1 MKSVKNIF
9 LISSLLLLSF
19 FLTSCVTDAPPQKQD
34 VQLAGEPEAV
44 PAVPVPPAVLPVR
57 YQTAS
62 YLVDKEELDDI
73 TMAEESK
80 LKVGAR
86 ITSTRG
92 PQPLSD
98 ILKRLTALKKM
109 TVSWASDVDQ
119 NVLVDVNIGADDEF
133 FLAIDNLL
141 RQVDYYHER
150 EGTTI
155 VVRYK
160 ETRQFH
166 LAMPFTKHLY
176 ETATGGNVLG
186 SNEAASNIEGTIR
199 LDSRGNEFDIWK
211 NVELNMKAILDVWT
225 TKAGTTSGTTA
236 AVTNSGVVLDSN
248 AAGSSEDRT
257 AMDLSA
263 TRQVSAQGN
272 KYTIDKPVGIITVH
286 APRPLLNKL
295 EVYFTNLK
303 KELYKQVS
311 IEAKILEVH
320 LNDHSS
326 IGLNWNQ
333 ILESLSV
340 AGGLYNYG
348 KDYSRN
354 STDSSNASDSR
365 YNSYDKSKT
374 KTWNDSSND
383 TKSITYNTDS
393 NVDFLDPTADTYT
406 GSSVGERIGSSA
418 AESIYSGSVNSLLGN
433 AATAGATGATVIA
446 NGLTKGVSGVVS
458 LAAFTFDSFL
468 NVVSEQGQAT
478 ILANPKISVLNGQP
492 ALITVGRN
500 VTYIDSIESD
510 INNETGTVS
519 YTVETER
526 VLSGIGLSLTANILD
541 DNQIILNLVP
551 VTSELEEPIEYRQVG
566 LSEVGLPIINVREMS
581 TTVKVKDEEMLV
593 IGGLISSVNEKGG
606 SFVPGTSNIPFFKY
620 LFGHEE
626 KTSQKRELIILL
638 KPKIM

>member
-9 LISSLLLLSF
+9 LISSLLLLSL

-34 VQLAGEPEAV
+34 AQLAGEPEAV
-44 PAVPVPPAVLPVR
+44 PAVPIPPAVLPVR

-80 LKVGAR
+80 IKVGAR

-98 ILKRLTALKKM
+98 ILKRLAALKKM

-119 NVLVDVNIGADDEF
+119 NVLVDVNIGADDDF
-133 FLAIDNLL
+133 YLAIDNLL
-141 RQVDYYHER
+141 RQVDYYHEI
-150 EGTTI
+150 EGSTI

-166 LAMPFTKHLY
+166 LAMPFTKHVY

-186 SNEAASNIEGTIR
+186 SNDAASNIEGTIR
-199 LDSRGNEFDIWK
+199 LDSRGNEFDIWR

-225 TKAGTTSGTTA
+225 TKAGTTSGRTA
-236 AVTNSGVVLDSN
+236 AVTNSGIVVGSN
-248 AAGSSEDRT
+248 AAGSSEERA
-257 AMDLSA
+257 AMNLSA
-263 TRQVSAQGN
+263 TRQVSATGN

-295 EVYFTNLK
+295 EVYFDNLK

-320 LNDHSS
+320 LDSHSS

-333 ILESLSV
+333 LLENLAV
-340 AGGLYNYG
+340 AGGAGLYG
-348 KDYSRN
+348 KTYDRN
-354 STDSSNASDSR
+354 ITDTSNGSESR
-365 YNSYDKSKT
+365 YNSYDDTEIRT
-374 KTWNDSSND
+374 KTRDRAFDYDTGLSSGD
-383 TKSITYNTDS
+383 TGT
-393 NVDFLDPTADTYT
+393 NVFN
-406 GSSVGERIGSSA
+406 GI
-418 AESIYSGSVNSLLGN
+418 VNSAVGN
-433 AATAGATGATVIA
+433 AAASGATTATIIT
-446 NGLTKGVSGVVS
+446 NGLTKGVTGAIS
-458 LAAFTFDSFL
+458 LAAFSFDSFL
-468 NVVSEQGQAT
+468 NAVSEQGQTT

-500 VTYIDSIESD
+500 VTYIEEITVDS
-510 INNETGTVS
+510 GTTDS
-519 YTVETER
+519 PGDKFSATTAR
-526 VLSGIGLSLTANILD
+526 VMSGVGLSLTANILD

-551 VTSELEEPIEYRQVG
+551 VTSEIQEPIEYKQIG
-566 LSEVGLPIINVREMS
+566 AGEIGLPIINIREMS
-581 TTVKVKDEEMLV
+581 TTVKVQDEEMLV
-593 IGGLISSVNEKGG
+593 IGGLISSIDEKDG
-606 SFVPGTSNIPFFKY
+606 SFIPGTSKIPFFKY
-620 LFGHEE
+620 LFGFEE
-626 KTSQKRELIILL
+626 KTARKRELIILL